1 MFRSTTGAGLAL
13 ASVGLALIASAP
25 PAVADAAPVIHVG
38 SDTRAK
44 TQAECM
50 RDANFAMRDV
60 GLQVNLTTDINVGGV
75 GEINGAGV
83 QVLVTCL
90 SQGSR
95 TFIEVVGASLDSSAA
110 EQGRNR
116 VRTVTMGAPT

>member
-1 MFRSTTGAGLAL
+1 MFRSTGAGLAL

-25 PAVADAAPVIHVG
+25 PAVADAAPVFHIG
-38 SDTRAK
+38 QDTRAK

-50 RDANFAMRDV
+50 RDANFAMTEV
-60 GLQVNLTTDINVGGV
+60 GLQVNFTTDINVGGV

-83 QVLVTCL
+83 EVLVTCL
-90 SQGSR
+90 AQGSR
-95 TFIEVVGASLDSSAA
+95 TWIQVIGMSLDSGAA

-116 VRTVTMGAPT
+116 VRTITMGAAT